1 MFNFSFFKRWQ
12 CSDVGAIDFER
23 EVAYS
28 RENNHPKQYVQN
40 LITRDAVKIYDM
52 WIK

>member
-1 MFNFSFFKRWQ
+1 MQ

-28 RENNHPKQYVQN
+28 REANQPKHYVQN
-40 LITRDAVKIYDM
+40 LITRDAVKIYDL

>member
-1 MFNFSFFKRWQ
+1 MQ

-23 EVAYS
+23 QVAYS
-28 RENNHPKQYVQN
+28 REPGHTKQYVQN
-40 LITRDAVKIYDM
+40 LITRDAINIYDI

>member
-1 MFNFSFFKRWQ
+1 MQ
-12 CSDVGAIDFER
+12 CGDMGAIDFQR

-28 RENNHPKQYVQN
+28 REAGHPKQYVQN
-40 LITRDAVKIYDM
+40 LITRDAVKIYDI

>member
-1 MFNFSFFKRWQ
+1 MSLT
-12 CSDVGAIDFER
+12 GGLDFER

-28 RENNHPKQYVQN
+28 REPDQPKKYVQN
-40 LITRDAVKIYDM
+40 LITRDAIKIYDY